1 MIEFKV
7 FDKNN
12 QIVELTDSYTELM
25 FAKNQLYSKYNTN
38 EKVLHLFYAGTYAID
53 ELDLEL
59 DFREYDRVFV
69 DFSAADFVLR
79 FWDMN
84 NFTRLIKSN
93 NLNVISKNAV
103 EKNID
108 GINWIYIDPLI
119 FRVSMFDFTISNDV
133 KDNDYFYLGGHAR
146 YHRLLFLET
155 MNSLNGLSNIDW
167 SQRTVDET
175 LFMEEIPYE
184 FKEVYQSLNILKIL
198 PKCLDILNIQDNTIY
213 HNNANGTEYILNNA
227 GVKPN
232 LEFYTKHYA
241 EIISESIYYHSI
253 NPAKKDLEFL
263 NFSEKTF
270 KPLSLGYPFISFCL
284 PNSFAKIKEWGF
296 KLYDELFD
304 YSFDTIID
312 DNERMSHIISQLNSN
327 EIGEKYKTNIDIIM
341 DKHIYNKRQFVQ
353 FKKEMLVKYE
363 KSLLR

>member
-7 FDKNN
+7 FNKNN
-12 QIVELTDSYTELM
+12 QIIELDDSYTELV
-25 FAKNQLYSKYNTN
+25 FAKNQLYSKFHTD
-38 EKVLHLFYAGTYAID
+38 EKVLHLFYAGTYAIN

-59 DFREYDRVFV
+59 DFTEYDRVFV

-84 NFTRLIKSN
+84 NFTRLLSFN
-93 NLNVISKNAV
+93 NLTVISKNPI
-103 EKNID
+103 EKYED

-119 FRVSMFDFTISNDV
+119 FRIAMSDFNISNES

-146 YHRLLFLET
+146 YHRLLFLEK
-155 MNSLNGLSNIDW
+155 MYKLNGLSNLDW
-167 SQRTVDET
+167 SQRGVD
-175 LFMEEIPYE
+175 LKLVMEEIPYE
-184 FKEVYQSLNILKIL
+184 FKDVYQSLDILKLL
-198 PKCLDILNIQDNTIY
+198 PKSLDISVQDDRIY
-213 HNNANGTEYILNNA
+213 HNNANGNDYIFNNV

-232 LEFYTKHYA
+232 LDFYTNHYA

-253 NPAKKDLEFL
+253 NPAKFDLEFL

-296 KLYDELFD
+296 ELYDELFN
-304 YSFDTIID
+304 YEFDSIID
-312 DNERMSHIISQLNSN
+312 DDVRMESIISQINS
-327 EIGEKYKTNIDIIM
+327 IDVKEKYNYNIDIIKN
-341 DKHIYNKRQFVQ
+341 KHLHNKRQFVQ
-353 FKKEMLVKYE
+353 FKTKMVAKYE